1 MGSVEFAELKA
12 QMARIEGL
20 LSRLTGGAMPVP
32 AATVLVDPVATVC
45 DEDSHRKSIQRAVL
59 FCRRRG
65 LRLISASGRS
75 RRALSLAPG
84 GGRHEGETLR
94 GS

>member
-12 QMARIEGL
+12 QMDRIEGL

-45 DEDSHRKSIQRAVL
+45 YEDSHRKSIQDEGRFILQTQGLEAYQRFWKEQAKRAKSRP
-59 FCRRRG
+59 RRR
-65 LRLISASGRS
+65 A
-75 RRALSLAPG
+75 A
-84 GGRHEGETLR
+84 
-94 GS
+94 